1 VPSAESAPEF
11 AATGETPARSPDSAA
26 SVAARPGSDESV
38 NPTPDRVV
46 LDQAIVDVITMGE
59 IAVTGRLTDASNLTL
74 LGEATLDGLT
84 VPCIYK
90 PVRGERPLW
99 DFPDGTLA
107 ERELAAYLV
116 SRSAGWDCVPLT
128 VIRDGP
134 YGPGMVQRWIDDADP
149 EEVVDLVPVGAIP
162 AGWLPVLRAV
172 DTHGDDVAVVH
183 ADNPALALLAGFDL
197 VVNNAD
203 RKGSHVLPTAD
214 GRILGVDH
222 GLCFHTDD
230 KLRTMRWGWA
240 GRPLPA
246 AVLEGIARL
255 RVALDGELGDR
266 LDELITTA
274 EMRALR
280 RRLKTLAGTKKYP
293 RAPGHR
299 TPIPWP
305 PL

>member
-1 VPSAESAPEF
+1 M
-11 AATGETPARSPDSAA
+11 
-26 SVAARPGSDESV
+26 
-38 NPTPDRVV
+38 NNTPDRVL
-46 LDQAIVDVITMGE
+46 LDQATVDVITMGE

-107 ERELAAYLV
+107 DRELAAYLV

-134 YGPGMVQRWIDDADP
+134 YGPGH
-149 EEVVDLVPVGAIP
+149 GAALDRGRRP
-162 AGWLPVLRAV
+162 RGGRRPGPGRARSRPGWLPVLRAV

-230 KLRTMRWGWA
+230 KLRTILWGWA

-246 AVLEGIARL
+246 AVI
-255 RVALDGELGDR
+255 D
-266 LDELITTA
+266 
-274 EMRALR
+274 
-280 RRLKTLAGTKKYP
+280 
-293 RAPGHR
+293 GHR
-299 TPIPWP
+299 PVAGCAGRRPRRTTRRTDHHRRNARAAAPAQDPGRDQEVSAGPRP
-305 PL
+305 PHADPMAAAMSEPR